1 MAREASIF
9 DGYAADA
16 SGTVWTDTERGLP
29 LILVR
34 VEAERMG
41 AVPTGDPEKD
51 KALFVT
57 AHDRAVFTRRCPA
70 VKLLGND
77 GLVPGDTGRQI
88 VERDVLAKVLSEV
101 ETVVYSAVKD
111 HGSLDREGFDRH
123 RAAAQ
128 IGERVRDRLRARYRE
143 LSSAGAEV
151 ADAGVTRKE
160 AHL

>member
-9 DGYAADA
+9 DGYGRDA
-16 SGTVWTDTERGLP
+16 SGTVWTDSDGAA

-34 VEAERMG
+34 VEADHAG

-101 ETVVYSAVKD
+101 ETVVYAVVND
-111 HGSLDREGFDRH
+111 HELLYPQGIDRAT
-123 RAAAQ
+123 AAQQ
-128 IGERVRDRLRARYRE
+128 IGERVKAKLRDRYRE
-143 LSSAGAEV
+143 LSRAGEGNTERAVEV
-151 ADAGVTRKE
+151 VA
-160 AHL
+160 